1 MSSLENSIC
10 KTLHRGQSAMNWT
23 IILILQFPKK
33 SAVRSLTI
41 TTTNSYIL
49 SFQGGGHRT
58 STWAIHAAIP
68 NGSSSKDSTCPVIR
82 SYMTMWDTAEKLARS
97 RYTIDIVIHHSPI
110 FCQSYPRLNNTKL
123 QLPQMYTISANAWA
137 AWLNHIYFEETNK
150 IDSQALLSLL

>member
-10 KTLHRGQSAMNWT
+10 KTLDRGQSAMNWT

-41 TTTNSYIL
+41 TTTNSYI

-58 STWAIHAAIP
+58 STWAIHAAIY

-97 RYTIDIVIHHSPI
+97 RYTIDIVIHNFPT
-110 FCQSYPRLNNTKL
+110 FCQSYARLNNTKL
-123 QLPQMYTISANAWA
+123 QLSHMYTISANAWS
-137 AWLNHIYFEETNK
+137 AWLYHVNFEETNK